1 LRGSSC
7 QSTRTDTGTN
17 TLIIITVTTAAIF
30 GCGDEK
36 GTGIVREDI
45 KDAAFNK
52 RASDRLLHMD
62 EVDQEIFD
70 GYVSV
75 RAGARSR

>member
-1 LRGSSC
+1 MSEHKDGHGHEHAHHHHRHDCGNL
-7 QSTRTDTGTN
+7 
-17 TLIIITVTTAAIF
+17 F

>member
-1 LRGSSC
+1 MDHHVRAQGRTRARTRSSSSSSRHDC
-7 QSTRTDTGTN
+7 GN
-17 TLIIITVTTAAIF
+17 LF
-30 GCGDEK
+30 GDEK

>member
-1 LRGSSC
+1 MANEHEHE
-7 QSTRTDTGTN
+7 TGAHPPAHGHHCGN
-17 TLIIITVTTAAIF
+17 LF